1 MQKWIAITL
10 LSLGFVA
17 CPVWAA
23 VPNSQQTIN
32 SSVASYMDNSLYKS
46 LNVQIS
52 QPMPVAPRV
61 IELSAEADGPA
72 LLAHHALVIDQR
84 DGKVLF
90 EKNAN
95 VTQPIASI
103 TKLMTAIVV
112 LESGQSLA
120 EVITISQKDVD
131 TIKGTRSRLKSGVRF
146 SRGELLQLM
155 LMASENRAAFAL
167 ARNYPGGTEQFV
179 ATMNR
184 RALRMGMMNTH
195 FADTAGLHSSNV
207 ATAHDLARLVQ
218 AAYGYELIREFSI
231 TPVLAVEG
239 RRARRVTLFKNTN
252 RLTRDGDWQ
261 IGLSKT
267 GFINEAGQ
275 CLVMQAT
282 IAGKP
287 VIIVLLDSHGHNG
300 RIDDARQVRDWLL
313 SKPRSY
319 AANL

>member
-1 MQKWIAITL
+1 MQKWIVITL
-10 LSLGFVA
+10 LSLGLVA
-17 CPVWAA
+17 CPIWAA
-23 VPNSQQTIN
+23 LPNG
-32 SSVASYMDNSLYKS
+32 SVASYMDNVDPRLYKP
-46 LNVQIS
+46 LHVQIPEPV
-52 QPMPVAPRV
+52 QVAPHI
-61 IELSAEADGPA
+61 IELSAETDGPA
-72 LLAHHALVIDQR
+72 LLAHYVLVIDQR

-95 VTQPIASI
+95 FAQPIASI
-103 TKLMTAIVV
+103 TKLMSAIVV
-112 LESGQSLA
+112 LESGPSLD

-131 TIKGTRSRLKSGVRF
+131 TIKGTHSRLKRGGRF

-184 RALRMGMMNTH
+184 YALRIGMMNTH
-195 FADTAGLHSSNV
+195 FADAAGLHSSNV
-207 ATAHDLARLVQ
+207 ATAHDLSRLVQ
-218 AAYGYELIREFSI
+218 AAYAYELIRNFST
-231 TPVLAVEG
+231 TPVLAVE
-239 RRARRVTLFKNTN
+239 RPRARRVTFFKNTN

-282 IAGKP
+282 IAAKP

-300 RIDDARQVRDWLL
+300 RIDDARQVRDWLS